1 MAASNTGSNI
11 SWLAWLKSH
20 ARMRVES
27 HHFQLVKT
35 LIAALPS
42 SWKRLTI
49 VLELADQPVAAA
61 ASAVEQESVRRAVSG
76 ALRCGRSRAFHQMAL
91 SKRCG

>member
-1 MAASNTGSNI
+1 
-11 SWLAWLKSH
+11 
-20 ARMRVES
+20 MRVES

-42 SWKRLTI
+42 LWKRLAI
-49 VLELADQPVAAA
+49 VLELAGQPVAAA

-91 SKRCG
+91 YQRPR